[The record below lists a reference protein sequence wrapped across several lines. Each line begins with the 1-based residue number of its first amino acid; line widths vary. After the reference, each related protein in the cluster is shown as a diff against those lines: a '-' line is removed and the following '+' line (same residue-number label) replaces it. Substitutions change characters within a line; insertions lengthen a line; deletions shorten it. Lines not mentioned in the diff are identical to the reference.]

1 MKNLKYIISF
11 LFIFAINFAWACE
24 ACQQQQPRL
33 TQGFTH
39 GTGPDSKWDWV
50 IVAVIAVITLYT
62 LIYSIKYLAKP
73 GEEDKN
79 HIKHS
84 ILN

>member
-1 MKNLKYIISF
+1 MKNLVKI
-11 LFIFAINFAWACE
+11 LGLVLVLVANFALACD
-24 ACQQQQPRL
+24 ACKLQQPKL

-50 IVAVIAVITLYT
+50 IVAVIALITIYT
-62 LIYSIKYLAKP
+62 LIYSIKYIAKP
-73 GEEDKN
+73 GEKNKN